1 MHDTGIGITMK
12 PRTLHITL
20 FLLLSLI
27 LLPTQTALADTGPK
41 PSMEFAF
48 MGEPVTIVS
57 GIMYECQQSDC
68 SDAAPLEEL
77 GPQGF
82 RCEAESCSAIGYGF
96 AAYHQIEIEFSD
108 GTTRRSNIFETA
120 GFDSKYTVTV
130 RPDDLL
136 VEAQLNLL
144 PVPRTGTFV
153 LACACLL
160 VAGLMVL
167 AGVIFFLRR
176 RVTT

>member
-1 MHDTGIGITMK
+1 MK
-12 PRTLHITL
+12 PGSLYVA
-20 FLLLSLI
+20 LLSMLAFS
-27 LLPTQTALADTGPK
+27 LLSVNTVLADTGPK
-41 PSMEFAF
+41 PSMEFTF
-48 MGEPVTIVS
+48 TGEPVTIVS

-96 AAYHQIEIEFSD
+96 SPYHQIEIEFSD

-130 RPDDLL
+130 RPEDLR

-160 VAGLMVL
+160 AAGLMVV
-167 AGVIFFLRR
+167 AGVIFFLRSR
-176 RVTT
+176 ATT